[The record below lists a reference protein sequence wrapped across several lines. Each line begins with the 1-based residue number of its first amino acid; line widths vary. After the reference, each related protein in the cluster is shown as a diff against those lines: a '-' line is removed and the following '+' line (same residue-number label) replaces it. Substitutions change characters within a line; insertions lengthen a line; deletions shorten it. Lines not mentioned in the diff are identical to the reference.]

1 MLPHDHLPT
10 QGHPRHTRG
19 WAQFEQVAADVVG
32 GGHPAHARSGRR
44 HHGEA
49 ARPLT
54 VRDARLLR
62 QRGDLGTA
70 WVAPG
75 ARRRLTAMSLAG
87 GSFGLHLG
95 PPLHET
101 GCPGVERLE
110 GRSEVLLCLFTFGVQ
125 ARSFEDSP
133 VAQQRHDHIVVV
145 DA

>member
-1 MLPHDHLPT
+1 MHGAGRSSSRSRRTLSGEVTRRMLVP
-10 QGHPRHTRG
+10 
-19 WAQFEQVAADVVG
+19 VA
-32 GGHPAHARSGRR
+32 R

-75 ARRRLTAMSLAG
+75 ARRHLTAMSLAG
-87 GSFGLHLG
+87 GSFGLRLG

-110 GRSEVLLCLFTFGVQ
+110 GRGEVLLCLFTFGVQ
-125 ARSFEDSP
+125 ARSFEDPP